1 MKKVLAVA
9 IFALTIS
16 ATTSCDSFSGPSK
29 SELKTTVDSLNN
41 VLSTKD
47 AELDEFMEIFNKVTE
62 GFNQIN
68 IAENRVELQRDAVEG
83 GAKNA
88 KEKIASN
95 ISYIQKRMTENRALI
110 AELQEKLKK
119 SDNNSAQLKKA
130 IQSLQNELQAKG
142 EQIEALQSELAAK
155 NIHIQELD
163 SAVNSLSAERASLI
177 AENESKSQTVAK
189 QDKVLNSAW
198 YVVASKKELK
208 EMKVL
213 TNTGLFKKGDVM
225 EDPEVDKSAFAQ
237 IDIRNVNEISLN
249 ANNGKILTTHP
260 ENSYTLAK
268 DDNGNMTLKINNP
281 EEFWGVTRYLVVQV
295 K

>member
-88 KEKIASN
+88 KEKIASD

-189 QDKVLNSAW
+189 QDKALNSAW

-268 DDNGNMTLKINNP
+268 DNNGNMTLKINNP
-281 EEFWGVTRYLVVQV
+281 EEFWGVTRYLVIQV